1 MLLPTSLP
9 DRNSSIPVTVH
20 SSILAMINK
29 SPIALAALLF
39 AVGTTSLS
47 LIPAQALAETA
58 PAAAAKQ
65 ESVRAEMGKPFAE
78 IQTFINSKD
87 YSQALAKIDALEA
100 MEKKTPY
107 EVFAIARTRAVVAS
121 GSGNNDALAKAFDVM
136 INSDFLPAADKVKYA
151 EGMAGTFYNEKKYD
165 QSKQW
170 ILRALS
176 LNKDSVA
183 MHDLLART
191 MYLQNDF
198 NGAIAEINQ
207 QLEAD
212 AQAKRVPSH
221 ERLHLLISCHLKLK
235 DTAGYIATLERMV
248 EFYPKKEYWGDL
260 LYRLP
265 NKTGFSDRL
274 RLDWY
279 RLMLA
284 TENMEEGAQY
294 VEMTELALLAGLPLE
309 AKKIMDAGYAA
320 NMLGTGKDVAK
331 HKQLR
336 DKANKQAADDL
347 KSMEAGEA
355 AAKAAKNGIGMV
367 NMGYNYVINEQTE
380 KGIALM
386 EQGIAKG
393 GLKAAEEA
401 KLHLGMAYLQAGNKT
416 KAAEIFKTIQGN
428 DGTADLAK
436 LWLLVRKD

>member
-1 MLLPTSLP
+1 
-9 DRNSSIPVTVH
+9 
-20 SSILAMINK
+20 MIKK

-47 LIPAQALAETA
+47 LIPTQALAETA
-58 PAAAAKQ
+58 PAVVAKQ
-65 ESVRAEMGKPFAE
+65 ESIRAEMGKPFAE
-78 IQTFINSKD
+78 IQTLITNKD
-87 YSQALAKIDALEA
+87 YPQALAKLATLEA
-100 MEKKTPY
+100 FENKTPY
-107 EVFAIARTRAVVAS
+107 EVFSIARMRAVVAS
-121 GSGNNDALAKAFDVM
+121 GSGDNDALAKAFDVM
-136 INSDFLPAADKVKYA
+136 INSDFLPAADKFKYA

-165 QSKQW
+165 LSKQW

-198 NGAIAEINQ
+198 NGAIVEINQ
-207 QLEAD
+207 QLQAD
-212 AQAKRVPSH
+212 AQANRIPSH

-235 DTAGYIATLERMV
+235 DTVGYAVALERMV

-265 NKTGFSDRL
+265 NNPGFSDRL

-347 KSMEAGEA
+347 KSMEAGET
-355 AAKAAKNGIGMV
+355 AAKASKNGIGMV
-367 NMGYNYVINEQTE
+367 NMGYNYVINAQTE
-380 KGIALM
+380 KGISLM

-401 KLHLGMAYLQAGNKT
+401 KLHLGMAYLQAGNKA
-416 KAAEIFKTIQGN
+416 KAAEVFKTILGK
-428 DGTADLAK
+428 DGTADLAR
-436 LWLLVRKD
+436 LWLLVRKT